1 MPMRARKTIT
11 AERNAKQRR
20 TRPRELLAGRP
31 KIELKLQWFKGFAE
45 FDGEDEEFGEEFS

>member
-31 KIELKLQWFKGFAE
+31 KIEVKFQWFEWLAE
-45 FDGEDEEFGEEFS
+45 LDVEEEFGEEFS